1 MERSS
6 KKVLRLGIPKGS
18 LEKSTIELFERSGW
32 RIRVEPRSYFP
43 YIDDDEIQCSLVRAQ
58 EMSRLVEDGTLD
70 AGITGKDWIEENN
83 SDVVRVADLVYSKL
97 TKRPA
102 RWVLVVKADSPISS
116 VYDLQGKKIYT
127 ELVGFTKRYLKE
139 RGIEAEVEFSWGAT
153 EAKVVM
159 GLCDAIVEVTETGS
173 TIRANNLRIVEEL
186 MVTYPQLIAN
196 KGSWKDEWKRK
207 KIEDIALLLKGA
219 LKAEGLVVL
228 KMNVEEKNLEAVVS
242 LLPSITSP
250 TVSPLYGGG
259 WYSVETVCSESEARK
274 LIPEL
279 TRKGAVGIIEYSLN
293 KVI

>member
-1 MERSS
+1 MGT
-6 KKVLRLGIPKGS
+6 KKILKFGIPKGS
-18 LEKSTIELFERSGW
+18 LEKSTIELFEKSGW
-32 RIRVEPRSYFP
+32 KISVEPRSYFP
-43 YIDDDEIQCSLVRAQ
+43 YINDEELNCSLVRAQ

-70 AGITGKDWIEENN
+70 AGITGKDWIEEND
-83 SDVVRVADLVYSKL
+83 SDVVRVEDLVYSKL

-102 RWVLVVKADSPISS
+102 RWVLVVRQDSPINSIE
-116 VYDLQGKKIYT
+116 DLQGKKVYT
-127 ELVGFTKRYLKE
+127 ELVNFTKRYLSE
-139 RGIEAEVEFSWGAT
+139 RGVEADVEFSWGAT

-159 GLCDAIVEVTETGS
+159 GICDAIVEVTETGS
-173 TIRANNLRIVEEL
+173 TIRANSLRIVEEL

-196 KGSWKDEWKRK
+196 KKAWEDPWKRK

-219 LKAEGLVVL
+219 LRAEGLVVL
-228 KMNVEEKNLEAVVS
+228 KMNVEEKNLDSVVS
-242 LLPSITSP
+242 LLPSITAP
-250 TVSPLYGGG
+250 TVSPLYRKG